1 MRDHASRCVSFMVE
15 LMGKEG
21 LRPVWGA
28 EERNRASLRLAE
40 KLGFAPVDELFVL
53 RTAGVS
59 L

>member
-1 MRDHASRCVSFMVE
+1 MVE

-40 KLGFAPVDELFVL
+40 RLGFVPVDELFVF